1 MRTQTLIISLAL
13 IGPAAC
19 RPTPVDPQSQ
29 VARRPPAAKGS
40 EVAPPAVRSDDLL
53 DELLVFSIDGMK
65 KVNGAL

>member
-19 RPTPVDPQSQ
+19 RPVTADRLSQ
-29 VARRPPAAKGS
+29 VARHPPAAEGS
-40 EVAPPAVRSDDLL
+40 EVAPPAVRPDDVL
-53 DELLVFSIDGMK
+53 DARFAFSIDGMK